1 MTQNEL
7 HHIASLKGHPG
18 YTALLKLLDESDGLL
33 LEKIEHEDST
43 ERMKELLGK
52 WKSNRA
58 FRRLITGRP
67 EALYEELGG
76 TISPF

>member
-18 YTALLKLLDESDGLL
+18 YLALLKLLDESDSIL
-33 LEKIEHEDST
+33 LEKIEQEDKT
-43 ERMKELLGK
+43 ERIAQLLGK
-52 WKSNRA
+52 WKANRA

-76 TISPF
+76 TPSPF

>member
-1 MTQNEL
+1 MTQNDL

-18 YTALLKLLDESDGLL
+18 YAALLKLLDESDDLL
-33 LEKIEHEDST
+33 LEKIEAATGEQLDF
-43 ERMKELLGK
+43 LLSR

-67 EALYEELGG
+67 DALYEELGG